1 MSDTPQSSDQMQN
14 MEQRILRVMRKVLAK
29 IVREVSPRPGTVSPL
44 SDETIEDIRECF
56 NLISLREKEL
66 AEAQNM
72 AGAQNMK
79 PQKPRYP
86 DKPPNA
92 QLVKFP
98 RATAH
103 KSGGK
108 GKADP
113 AK

>member
-1 MSDTPQSSDQMQN
+1 MSDTPQSSDQMRN

-72 AGAQNMK
+72 T
-79 PQKPRYP
+79 PQEPRYA
-86 DKPPNA
+86 DKAPAA

-98 RATAH
+98 RATAR
-103 KSGGK
+103 KSDRK